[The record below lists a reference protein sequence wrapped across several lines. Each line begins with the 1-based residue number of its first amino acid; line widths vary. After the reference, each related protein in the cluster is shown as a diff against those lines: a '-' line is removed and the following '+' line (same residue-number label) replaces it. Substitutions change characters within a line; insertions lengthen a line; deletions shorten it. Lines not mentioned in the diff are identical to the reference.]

1 MIGQL
6 SQIVADCGL
15 NIDNMSNVSRGSNA
29 YTLLELSGPAG
40 SEVVGRLRSLR
51 RVRRIRTIAREA

>member
-1 MIGQL
+1 
-6 SQIVADCGL
+6 
-15 NIDNMSNVSRGSNA
+15 MSNVSRGSNA